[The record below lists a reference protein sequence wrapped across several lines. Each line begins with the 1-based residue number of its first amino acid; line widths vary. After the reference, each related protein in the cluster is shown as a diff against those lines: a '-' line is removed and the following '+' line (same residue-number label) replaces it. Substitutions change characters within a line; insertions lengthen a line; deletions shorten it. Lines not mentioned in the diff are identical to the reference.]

1 MSFDNYNFCNE
12 LNISKKEYLI
22 LNSLSCNKNI
32 LLQKADK
39 GNSVVLVNKAEYI
52 KRIKELLLDVSKF
65 KEIANEPVKKI
76 NLLLQHKGKLIEF
89 LKQAE
94 SSVMTDLYKQIYPQG
109 SQLEILY
116 WLSKIHKPFS

>member
-1 MSFDNYNFCNE
+1 MKTR
-12 LNISKKEYLI
+12 L
-22 LNSLSCNKNI
+22 NKNI

-65 KEIANEPVKKI
+65 KEITNEPAKKI
-76 NLLLQHKGKLIEF
+76 NLLLHHKGKLIEF

-94 SSVMTDLYKQIYPQG
+94 SSVMTDLYKQIYRQG